1 VQLNALRNRTAGL
14 ILQTLSDKHRP
25 TPTNGHRTLPLPSV
39 PRSSNQL
46 LQALPSAEFEELR
59 PHLQPVD
66 LVREAVLTEAG
77 APLTHVYLPQSGVI
91 SMRIGLS
98 EGQTVEV
105 AMVGRDSVLGATAGF
120 ASGVSL
126 TDAVVL
132 LPGTA
137 SILDVAHFRAAAD
150 RSVAFRTLLARHEQ
164 ALFAQVQQS
173 AACNASHSVE
183 ARLSRWLLHTRD
195 RTGSESLPLTQE
207 ILAQMIGVQRN
218 AVSIVAHALQEAGI
232 LRYSRGHLEITSAEG
247 LRETS
252 CECYQAVKAQHD
264 RLLRLPD

>member
-1 VQLNALRNRTAGL
+1 L
-14 ILQTLSDKHRP
+14 
-25 TPTNGHRTLPLPSV
+25 SV
-39 PRSSNQL
+39 PYSSNHL
-46 LQALPSAEFEELR
+46 LQALPLPEFEALR
-59 PHLQPVD
+59 PHLQFGE
-66 LVREAVLTEAG
+66 LVKEAVLVEAG

-105 AMVGRDSVLGATAGF
+105 AMVGRDSVFGASAGF
-120 ASGVSL
+120 AGGISL

-137 SILDVAHFRAAAD
+137 SILEVAHFRAVVD
-150 RSVAFRTLLARHEQ
+150 RSATFRTLLARHEQ
-164 ALFAQVQQS
+164 ALFAQAQQS

-183 ARLSRWLLHTRD
+183 ARLSRWLLHARD
-195 RTGSESLPLTQE
+195 LTSSESLPLTQE

-218 AVSIVAHALQEAGI
+218 AVSIVAHEMQKAGI
-232 LRYSRGHLEITSAEG
+232 LRYSRGHIEIANVGG

-252 CECYQAVKAQHD
+252 CECYQAVKAQHH
-264 RLLRLPD
+264 RLLGAPGSAIP